1 MKENEWDTGRITD
14 SIEEEL
20 HPDKIEWTEE
30 PFIPEPLGIEP
41 LLEKFLLRE
50 VDLDMETLRT
60 SITNT
65 STALNA
71 IAATMRDSADRAKE
85 LEGAFDR
92 LQEDLDQRTMIFT
105 LILLLI
111 LCIAAIVIG
120 LIA

>member
-30 PFIPEPLGIEP
+30 PFIPEPLDIEP